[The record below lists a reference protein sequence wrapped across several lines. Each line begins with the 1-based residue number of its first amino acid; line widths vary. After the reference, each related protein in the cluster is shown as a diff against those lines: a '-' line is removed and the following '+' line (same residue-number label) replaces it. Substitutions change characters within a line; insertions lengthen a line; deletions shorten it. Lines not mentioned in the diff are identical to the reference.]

1 MSVATI
7 SNSVQEASWKS
18 MWPIL
23 LGLLVLFIPTYLSL
37 ATSLWTQ
44 EENAHGPLIL
54 AIVIWQIWLGR
65 SKLRDDGQKKNL
77 VSGAVLLIFGLLLYI
92 IGRSQDI
99 YNFEVGSQIPLLL
112 GVMLMTY
119 GASVTKNFW
128 FPLMFLLF
136 LVPIPGFVIDTLTG
150 PLKQEVSV
158 LAENILYQMH
168 YPIARSG
175 VMLSIGP
182 YQLLVAD
189 ACSGLNSIFSL
200 SAVGLF
206 YTYFVQRSGWV
217 HNTILLASI
226 LPIAFFANVIRVVL
240 LVLITYYFGDAVGQ
254 GFAHKAAGAVL
265 FTSAVILFL
274 VLDSVIQFAIMRLSG
289 QGK

>member
-1 MSVATI
+1 MSQITI
-7 SNSVQEASWKS
+7 PNPVQDTLWKS
-18 MWPIL
+18 MWPIMI
-23 LGLLVLFIPTYLSL
+23 GLLLLFIPTYQFL
-37 ATSLWTQ
+37 ATSLWT
-44 EENAHGPLIL
+44 EDDGAHGP
-54 AIVIWQIWLGR
+54 IVLGIVLWQFWLRR
-65 SKLRDDGQKKNL
+65 SLLRDEGQKKSP
-77 VSGAVLLIFGLLLYI
+77 VIGAILLIFGLLLYI

-99 YNFEVGSQIPLLL
+99 NNFEVGSQIPLLL
-112 GVMLMTY
+112 GVLLMNY
-119 GASVTKNFW
+119 GAGVAKKFW

-136 LVPIPGFVIDTLTG
+136 LVPIPGFVIDTLTA
-150 PLKQEVSV
+150 PLKEQVSV
-158 LAENILYQMH
+158 FAENILYQFH

-217 HNTILLASI
+217 HNTILLTSI
-226 LPIAFFANVIRVVL
+226 IPIAFFANVIRVVL

-265 FTSAVILFL
+265 FTSAVALFL
-274 VLDSVIQFAIMRLSG
+274 VLDSVIQFIRTRKSG
-289 QGK
+289 QSK